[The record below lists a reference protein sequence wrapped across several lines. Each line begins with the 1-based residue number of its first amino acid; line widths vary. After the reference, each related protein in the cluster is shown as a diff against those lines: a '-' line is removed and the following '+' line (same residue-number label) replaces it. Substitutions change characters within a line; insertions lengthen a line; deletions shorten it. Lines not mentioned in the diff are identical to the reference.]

1 LAGRLHK
8 VLLEEFQM
16 IKLHTLAAAVLLP
29 LSFAS
34 AQQVLILNDGTQ
46 LQGRLVSSTA
56 NTVVFR
62 EDGGDLRRFNINELQ
77 TLTFGGS
84 GASNRPFGN
93 DGAFANGQPGY
104 QQPVYNRNG
113 GPPAPVYNNGQP
125 GYQQPPYNAIRD
137 DSNRPNNGGN
147 QPYTRR
153 TQDNYTAWTTLP
165 SGTQIAVR
173 TNEPI
178 NSRNAGNGR
187 TYMASIAQDILDSNG
202 NILVPQGSDAQLV
215 VRSFGDNSV
224 GLDLQTISVNGTL
237 YQVNSADIRE
247 EGSGKDGI
255 GKNKR
260 TGEYVGG
267 GALLGTLLGAIAGG
281 GRGALIGAAAGG
293 AAGAGAEV
301 LTKGDSVRVPAET
314 VLTFRLDTP
323 LQLSQPR

>member
-1 LAGRLHK
+1 
-8 VLLEEFQM
+8 M

-34 AQQVLILNDGTQ
+34 AQQVLTLNDGTQ

-56 NTVVFR
+56 NTIVFR
-62 EDGGDLRRFNINELQ
+62 EADGDLRRFNINELQ
-77 TLTFGGS
+77 TLTFGGG
-84 GASNRPFGN
+84 GALNRPYGN
-93 DGAFANGQPGY
+93 DGAYANGA
-104 QQPVYNRNG
+104 
-113 GPPAPVYNNGQP
+113 PPAPAYNNGQP
-125 GYQQPPYNAIRD
+125 GYQQPAYSTNRD
-137 DSNRPNNGGN
+137 DNYRPNNAGN

-153 TQDNYTAWTTLP
+153 TQDNYTTWTTLP
-165 SGTQIAVR
+165 AGTQIAVR

-178 NSRNAGNGR
+178 NSRSAGNGR
-187 TYMASIAQDILDSNG
+187 TYMASIAQDILDTNG

-215 VRSFGDNSV
+215 VRSFGDNSL

-247 EGSGKDGI
+247 QGNGRDGI

-323 LQLSQPR
+323 LQLNQPR